1 MFPCDQVY
9 LHEQSD
15 IALVRDLGFVVSPGV
30 HSLAATSLNNVS
42 IQWRI
47 EDFPEWGPTLE
58 FGLKPYYLVRFFAE
72 NCMNMTKPGPSAP
85 HLDPPMVYL
94 HLRNFLSTS
103 PKMKR
108 YLCDNVVYLSNV
120 GTNTYPEFMALHI
133 MVCGLQWSGNSDV
146 LDLLK

>member
-1 MFPCDQVY
+1 M
-9 LHEQSD
+9 
-15 IALVRDLGFVVSPGV
+15 VSPGV

-58 FGLKPYYLVRFFAE
+58 FGLKPYYLSRFLPKLHEYDRNWTQRFY
-72 NCMNMTKPGPSAP
+72 
-85 HLDPPMVYL
+85 LDPPMVYF

-120 GTNTYPEFMALHI
+120 GTNLSRIHGAPYYGVWLT
-133 MVCGLQWSGNSDV
+133 VVWK
-146 LDLLK
+146 LKCSRLAK

>member
-58 FGLKPYYLVRFFAE
+58 FGLKPYYLSRFLPKLYEYDRNWTQRFY
-72 NCMNMTKPGPSAP
+72 
-85 HLDPPMVYL
+85 LDPPMVYL
-94 HLRNFLSTS
+94 HFLSTS
-103 PKMKR
+103 PKIK
-108 YLCDNVVYLSNV
+108 
-120 GTNTYPEFMALHI
+120 
-133 MVCGLQWSGNSDV
+133 
-146 LDLLK
+146 